1 LTLIDFGLTLYRL
14 AEDPQF
20 YTELIPAT
28 LKLIATTSL
37 MSKIMN
43 TTKRYFLPL
52 IFVTMV
58 VSLSSCS
65 SNPTAR
71 NIDSPTPSPTTTP
84 TNSGSSQTPSQI
96 PTVAQLREKSPN
108 QESSNQESP
117 KENTPSPSISKAV
130 TSKTTN
136 VTLYTSDTQCQEFI
150 PEKVSVPAEKPVTNV
165 VSKILEK
172 RDTSDFS
179 LSGYRVNIKN
189 GVATVDLRISPES
202 KRQIAS
208 LSSCEQFALFGSLRK
223 TLTSNSQWNIK
234 EVRFTERGEDIV
246 L

>member
-1 LTLIDFGLTLYRL
+1 
-14 AEDPQF
+14 
-20 YTELIPAT
+20 
-28 LKLIATTSL
+28 

-71 NIDSPTPSPTTTP
+71 NIDSPTPGPITTP
-84 TNSGSSQTPSQI
+84 TNSVSSQTPSQI
-96 PTVAQLREKSPN
+96 PSVAQLREKSP
-108 QESSNQESP
+108 NQESP
-117 KENTPSPSISKAV
+117 KENTPSPSIPKAV

-150 PEKVSVPAEKPVTNV
+150 PEKVSVPAEEPVTNV
-165 VSKILEK
+165 VNKILEK

>member
-1 LTLIDFGLTLYRL
+1 
-14 AEDPQF
+14 
-20 YTELIPAT
+20 
-28 LKLIATTSL
+28 
-37 MSKIMN
+37 MN
-43 TTKRYFLPL
+43 TIKRYFLPL

-65 SNPTAR
+65 SNPTAG
-71 NIDSPTPSPTTTP
+71 NIDSATSYPTTAP
-84 TNSGSSQTPSQI
+84 ASTNSLPSQSPSQI
-96 PTVAQLREKSPN
+96 PSVAQLREKSPN
-108 QESSNQESP
+108 QESS
-117 KENTPSPSISKAV
+117 KENTPSSP
-130 TSKTTN
+130 TSKVATAKTTS
-136 VTLYTSDTQCQEFI
+136 VTLYTSDTQCQKLI
-150 PEKVSVPAEKPVTNV
+150 PEKVSVPAEEPVTNV

-189 GVATVDLRISPES
+189 GIATVDLRISPES
-202 KRQIAS
+202 KRQITS

-223 TLTSNSQWNIK
+223 TLTSNAQWNIK

>member
-1 LTLIDFGLTLYRL
+1 
-14 AEDPQF
+14 
-20 YTELIPAT
+20 
-28 LKLIATTSL
+28 
-37 MSKIMN
+37 MN

-71 NIDSPTPSPTTTP
+71 NIDSPKPDPITTP
-84 TNSGSSQTPSQI
+84 TNSVSSQTSSQI
-96 PTVAQLREKSPN
+96 PSVAQLREKSPN
-108 QESSNQESP
+108 QESP
-117 KENTPSPSISKAV
+117 KENTPSSSIPKAV

-150 PEKVSVPAEKPVTNV
+150 PEKVSVPAEEPVTNV

-189 GVATVDLRISPES
+189 GIATVDLRISPES

>member
-1 LTLIDFGLTLYRL
+1 
-14 AEDPQF
+14 
-20 YTELIPAT
+20 
-28 LKLIATTSL
+28 
-37 MSKIMN
+37 MN
-43 TTKRYFLPL
+43 TTQRYFLPL
-52 IFVTMV
+52 IFVTMI
-58 VSLSSCS
+58 VSISSCS

-71 NIDSPTPSPTTTP
+71 NIDNGTPSPTTTL
-84 TNSGSSQTPSQI
+84 TNSPSSSSQTPSQI
-96 PTVAQLREKSPN
+96 SSVAELREKSP
-108 QESSNQESP
+108 NQESP
-117 KENTPSPSISKAV
+117 KENTPSSSTSKAA
-130 TSKTTN
+130 TSKTTSVN
-136 VTLYTSDTQCQEFI
+136 LYTSDTQCQKLI
-150 PEKVSVPAEKPVTNV
+150 PEKVSVPAQEPVTNV

-189 GVATVDLRISPES
+189 GIATVDLRISPES

-223 TLTSNSQWNIK
+223 TLTSNTQWNIK

>member
-1 LTLIDFGLTLYRL
+1 
-14 AEDPQF
+14 
-20 YTELIPAT
+20 
-28 LKLIATTSL
+28 
-37 MSKIMN
+37 MN

-71 NIDSPTPSPTTTP
+71 NIDSPKPEPITTP
-84 TNSGSSQTPSQI
+84 TNSLSSQTPSQI
-96 PTVAQLREKSPN
+96 PSVAQLREKSPN
-108 QESSNQESP
+108 QESP
-117 KENTPSPSISKAV
+117 KENTPSSSIPKAV

-136 VTLYTSDTQCQEFI
+136 VTLYTSDSQCQDFI
-150 PEKVSVPAEKPVTNV
+150 YEKVSVSAEEPVANV

-189 GVATVDLRISPES
+189 GVATVDLRISPDS

-223 TLTSNSQWNIK
+223 TLMSNSQWNIK
-234 EVRFTERGEDIV
+234 KVRFTERGEDIV

>member
-1 LTLIDFGLTLYRL
+1 
-14 AEDPQF
+14 
-20 YTELIPAT
+20 
-28 LKLIATTSL
+28 
-37 MSKIMN
+37 MN
-43 TTKRYFLPL
+43 TIKRYFLPL

-65 SNPTAR
+65 SNPTAS
-71 NIDSPTPSPTTTP
+71 NIDIKTPSSTTIP
-84 TNSGSSQTPSQI
+84 TNSSLSQTPSQI
-96 PTVAQLREKSPN
+96 PSVAQLREKSPN
-108 QESSNQESP
+108 QESP
-117 KENTPSPSISKAV
+117 KENTPSSSAPKAV

-136 VTLYTSDTQCQEFI
+136 VTLFTSDAQCQELI
-150 PEKVSVPAEKPVTNV
+150 PEKVSVPAEEPVTNV

-189 GVATVDLRISPES
+189 GIATVDLRISPES

-223 TLTSNSQWNIK
+223 TLTSNAQWNIK
-234 EVRFTERGEDIV
+234 EVRFTERGKDIV

>member
-1 LTLIDFGLTLYRL
+1 
-14 AEDPQF
+14 
-20 YTELIPAT
+20 
-28 LKLIATTSL
+28 

-71 NIDSPTPSPTTTP
+71 NIDSPKPDPITTP
-84 TNSGSSQTPSQI
+84 TNSASSQTSSQI
-96 PTVAQLREKSPN
+96 PSVAQLREKSPN
-108 QESSNQESP
+108 QESP
-117 KENTPSPSISKAV
+117 KENTPSSSTPKAV

-136 VTLYTSDTQCQEFI
+136 VTLYTSDSQCQDFI
-150 PEKVSVPAEKPVTNV
+150 SEKVSVPAEEPVANV

-223 TLTSNSQWNIK
+223 TLMSNSQWNIK
-234 EVRFTERGEDIV
+234 KVRFTERGEDIV

>member
-1 LTLIDFGLTLYRL
+1 
-14 AEDPQF
+14 
-20 YTELIPAT
+20 
-28 LKLIATTSL
+28 
-37 MSKIMN
+37 MN
-43 TTKRYFLPL
+43 TTKIYFLPL
-52 IFVTMV
+52 IFVTMI

-71 NIDSPTPSPTTTP
+71 NIDSGTPSPNTTP
-84 TNSGSSQTPSQI
+84 TNSVSSQTPS
-96 PTVAQLREKSPN
+96 PNSSVAQLREKSPH
-108 QESSNQESP
+108 QESP
-117 KENTPSPSISKAV
+117 KENTPSSSTPKAI
-130 TSKTTN
+130 TSKTTS
-136 VTLYTSDTQCQEFI
+136 VTIYTSDTQCQELI

-189 GVATVDLRISPES
+189 GIATVDLRISPES

-223 TLTSNSQWNIK
+223 TLTSNAQWNIK

>member
-1 LTLIDFGLTLYRL
+1 
-14 AEDPQF
+14 
-20 YTELIPAT
+20 
-28 LKLIATTSL
+28 
-37 MSKIMN
+37 MN
-43 TTKRYFLPL
+43 TTKKYFLPL

-58 VSLSSCS
+58 VSLGSCS
-65 SNPTAR
+65 SNPIAH
-71 NIDSPTPSPTTTP
+71 NIDSGTPSPATTP
-84 TNSGSSQTPSQI
+84 PNSLSSQTPSQI
-96 PTVAQLREKSPN
+96 PSVAQLREKSPN
-108 QESSNQESP
+108 QKPP
-117 KENTPSPSISKAV
+117 KENTPSPSTSEATI
-130 TSKTTN
+130 SKTTN
-136 VTLYTSDTQCQEFI
+136 VTLYTSDTQCQELI
-150 PEKVSVPAEKPVTNV
+150 PEKVSVPAEEPVTNV

-189 GVATVDLRISPES
+189 GIATVDLRISPKS

-223 TLTSNSQWNIK
+223 TLTSNAQWNIK

>member
-1 LTLIDFGLTLYRL
+1 
-14 AEDPQF
+14 
-20 YTELIPAT
+20 
-28 LKLIATTSL
+28 
-37 MSKIMN
+37 MN
-43 TTKRYFLPL
+43 TTQRYFLPL
-52 IFVTMV
+52 IFVTII
-58 VSLSSCS
+58 VSISSCS

-71 NIDSPTPSPTTTP
+71 NIDSGTPSPTTTL
-84 TNSGSSQTPSQI
+84 TNSPSSSSQTPSQI
-96 PTVAQLREKSPN
+96 SSVAQLREKSPN
-108 QESSNQESP
+108 QESP
-117 KENTPSPSISKAV
+117 KENTPSSSTSKAA
-130 TSKTTN
+130 TSKTTS
-136 VTLYTSDTQCQEFI
+136 VKLYTSDTQCQELI
-150 PEKVSVPAEKPVTNV
+150 PEKVSVPAEEPVTNV

-189 GVATVDLRISPES
+189 GIATVDLRISPES

-223 TLTSNSQWNIK
+223 TLTSNTQWNIK

>member
-1 LTLIDFGLTLYRL
+1 LTDFGLTLYKL
-14 AEDPQF
+14 AQ
-20 YTELIPAT
+20 YSQICVELIPAT
-28 LKLIATTSL
+28 LKLIAATL
-37 MSKIMN
+37 LVSKIMN
-43 TTKRYFLPL
+43 ITNKYFLPL
-52 IFVTMV
+52 IFVTII

-71 NIDSPTPSPTTTP
+71 NIDSGTQSSTITP
-84 TNSGSSQTPSQI
+84 TNSPSSQASEQI
-96 PTVAQLREKSPN
+96 PSVAQLREKSPN
-108 QESSNQESP
+108 KEYP
-117 KENTPSPSISKAV
+117 KENTPSSSTPKVAASR
-130 TSKTTN
+130 TTN
-136 VTLYTSDTQCQEFI
+136 VTLYTSDTQCQQLI
-150 PEKVSVPAEKPVTNV
+150 PEKVSVSAEEPVTNV

-189 GVATVDLRISPES
+189 GIAIVDLRISPDS

-223 TLTSNSQWNIK
+223 TLTSNAQWNIK

>member
-1 LTLIDFGLTLYRL
+1 
-14 AEDPQF
+14 
-20 YTELIPAT
+20 
-28 LKLIATTSL
+28 
-37 MSKIMN
+37 MN
-43 TTKRYFLPL
+43 TTKRYFLPF

-65 SNPTAR
+65 SNLTSG
-71 NIDSPTPSPTTTP
+71 NVDGKTSFPTTTP
-84 TNSGSSQTPSQI
+84 TKALSSQTPSQI
-96 PTVAQLREKSPN
+96 PSVAQLREKS
-108 QESSNQESP
+108 SNQEFP
-117 KENTPSPSISKAV
+117 KENTPSSSNLKTV

-136 VTLYTSDTQCQEFI
+136 VTLYTSDTQCQKLI
-150 PEKVSVPAEKPVTNV
+150 PENVSVPIEEPVTNV

-189 GVATVDLRISPES
+189 GIATVDLRISPDS
-202 KRQIAS
+202 KRQITS

-223 TLTSNSQWNIK
+223 TLTSNAQWNIK